1 LREFSAPVVLEYD
14 YSDDELIFLMV
25 HARNEFARWD
35 AGQMLLAKYIRS
47 NVAAVQNGEEIQL
60 SEALIDAFR
69 GVSLSDQLEPA
80 FIAEMMALPSH
91 NEVSGWYKQV
101 DVDAV
106 ATVLKAIK
114 VKLAVELQDEFSA
127 LYHSLSQAEYSVDH
141 PAIGKRSLRNTS
153 LAFLAYTEQ
162 GNELAQKQYFDANN
176 MTDTIAAMSAANAA
190 QLPCRETLMKDY
202 SDKWKHDGLVMDKWF
217 ALQGTNPAENVL
229 DVIKQTM
236 NHEAFSLKNP
246 NRTRSLVGSFLNMN
260 PVRFHAKSGEGYKF
274 AGEILRELN
283 SSNPQVASRLID
295 PLLKFRKYDEQRQA
309 LIKAELET
317 LKSMDDLAKDLFEK
331 VTKALEA

>member
-1 LREFSAPVVLEYD
+1 
-14 YSDDELIFLMV
+14 
-25 HARNEFARWD
+25 
-35 AGQMLLAKYIRS
+35 
-47 NVAAVQNGEEIQL
+47 
-60 SEALIDAFR
+60 
-69 GVSLSDQLEPA
+69 
-80 FIAEMMALPSH
+80 PSH

-106 ATVLKAIK
+106 AKVLKAIK
-114 VKLAVELQDEFSA
+114 VSLATELEDELSA
-127 LYHSLSQAEYSVDH
+127 IYHSLKQQDYTIEHA
-141 PAIGKRSLRNTS
+141 AIGKRSLRNTA
-153 LAFLAYTEQ
+153 LAYLAYTQQ
-162 GNELAQKQYFDANN
+162 GNELAKAQYADANN
-176 MTDTIAAMSAANAA
+176 MTDTIAAMSAANSA
-190 QLPCRETLMKDY
+190 QLECREALMADY

-236 NHEAFSLKNP
+236 DHEAFSLKNP

-295 PLLKFRKYDEQRQA
+295 PLLKFRKYDQQRQD

-317 LKSMDDLAKDLFEK
+317 LKGMDNLAKDLFEK
-331 VTKALEA
+331 VTKALES